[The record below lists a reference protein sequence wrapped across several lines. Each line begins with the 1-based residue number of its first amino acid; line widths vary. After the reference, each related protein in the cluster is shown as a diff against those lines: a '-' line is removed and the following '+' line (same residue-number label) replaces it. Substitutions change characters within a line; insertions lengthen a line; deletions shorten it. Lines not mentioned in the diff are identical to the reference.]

1 MAEATH
7 PRRRRRRN
15 EKNPKSKVQGPKSA
29 FERGIPLG
37 PEDVVAITD
46 ARLQNRLWTLDL
58 GLWTNLIMRKSRAVQ
73 VKNVQIGGGAPVA
86 IQSMTKTDTAD
97 VGATVAQIE
106 EMVRAGCEIVRLAV
120 PNDDAA
126 IALKEI
132 RKRVPDVP
140 LVADIH
146 FHYKLALLAL
156 EAGID
161 KLRLNPG
168 NIGKHERIV
177 EVVRAAQAQK
187 VPIRIGVNG
196 GSLEKDLLKKYGTA
210 TPEAMV
216 ESAMRHIKIL
226 EDLDFTDTIISLK
239 ASDVHR
245 TVAAYRLLAEKV
257 DYPFHLGVTEAGT
270 AFVGTVKSSIGLGI
284 LLHEGIGDTIRVSL
298 AAEPQEEVRVAWE
311 IVKSLGM
318 RTRGVTVVACPTCG
332 RLDVDNFVEIVTEIE
347 RRLAHVEE
355 PLHLSIMGCAVNGPG
370 EAHDSQ
376 LGVTFGRGVGMIF
389 KDGIPMRKVAGEDI
403 VEAFVMETEKLLG
416 EIASKK
422 ITAEPEL
429 VSIT

>member
-1 MAEATH
+1 
-7 PRRRRRRN
+7 
-15 EKNPKSKVQGPKSA
+15 
-29 FERGIPLG
+29 
-37 PEDVVAITD
+37 
-46 ARLQNRLWTLDL
+46 
-58 GLWTNLIMRKSRAVQ
+58 MRKTRPVQ
-73 VKNVQIGGGAPVA
+73 VKHIQIGGGAPVA

-106 EMVRAGCEIVRLAV
+106 KMVKAGCEIVRLAV
-120 PNDDAA
+120 PDNDAA

-140 LVADIH
+140 IVADIH
-146 FHYKLALLAL
+146 FHYKLALMAL

-168 NIGKHERIV
+168 NIGSHERV
-177 EVVRAAQAQK
+177 REVVRAAQAQR

-226 EDLDFTDTIISLK
+226 EDLDFQDIVVSLK

-257 DYPFHLGVTEAGT
+257 DYPLHLGVTEAGT
-270 AFVGTVKSSIGLGI
+270 PFGGTIKSAIGLGI
-284 LLHEGIGDTIRVSL
+284 LLQEGIGDTIRVSL
-298 AAEPQEEVRVAWE
+298 AAEPWEEVRVGWE
-311 IVKSLGM
+311 ILKSLDL
-318 RTRGVTVVACPTCG
+318 RRRGVTVVACPTCG
-332 RLDVDNFVEIVTEIE
+332 RLDVPNFVEIVTEIE
-347 RRLAHVEE
+347 RRLAHIEE
-355 PLHLSIMGCAVNGPG
+355 PLHLSIMGCEVNGPG
-370 EAHDSQ
+370 EAHVSQ

-389 KDGIPMRKVAGEDI
+389 KDGRPLRKVSGADI
-403 VEAFVMETEKLLG
+403 VEAFVAETEKLVAEG
-416 EIASKK
+416 ASAQ
-422 ITAEPEL
+422 AEATPEL
-429 VSIT
+429 VQI

>member
-1 MAEATH
+1 
-7 PRRRRRRN
+7 
-15 EKNPKSKVQGPKSA
+15 
-29 FERGIPLG
+29 
-37 PEDVVAITD
+37 
-46 ARLQNRLWTLDL
+46 
-58 GLWTNLIMRKSRAVQ
+58 MRKSRPVQ
-73 VKNVQIGGGAPVA
+73 VKHVQIGGGAPVV
-86 IQSMTKTDTAD
+86 IQSMTKTDTANVD
-97 VGATVAQIE
+97 ETVKQIE
-106 EMVRAGCEIVRLAV
+106 EMVTAGCEIVRLAV
-120 PNDDAA
+120 PDNDAA

-132 RKRVPDVP
+132 RKRVPEVP

-216 ESAMRHIKIL
+216 ESALRHIRIL
-226 EDLDFTDTIISLK
+226 EDLDFTDIIISLK

-245 TVAAYRLLAEKV
+245 TVAAYRLLAEQV

-270 AFVGTVKSSIGLGI
+270 SFSGTVKSSIGLGI
-284 LLHEGIGDTIRVSL
+284 LLYEGIGDTIRVSL

-311 IVKSLGM
+311 ILKSLEL
-318 RTRGVTVVACPTCG
+318 RKRGVTVVACPTCG
-332 RLDVDNFVEIVTEIE
+332 RLDVDDFVGIVTEIE

-370 EAHDSQ
+370 EAHDSH
-376 LGVTFGRGVGMIF
+376 LGITFVRNVGMIF
-389 KDGIPMRKVAGEDI
+389 KDGVPMRRVAGGDI
-403 VEAFVMETEKLLG
+403 VEEFVREVELLRKEG
-416 EIASKK
+416 SSAKSLADDKPLVQ
-422 ITAEPEL
+422 IT
-429 VSIT
+429 